1 MKKVFLLAVFSLM
14 FSFSYCQELKK
25 PNEGKSIVYF
35 VRTSGMGF
43 AINFKYFDGEKY
55 LGKFNYGKYLV
66 YECEPGKH
74 VFWAAAE
81 NKSVLEAELEAGKV
95 YIINAE
101 VRMGILYAE
110 VELLPFD
117 NNPNNYKNTKKY
129 EIKKKMVLN
138 SISEQKEYIPNS
150 EEVKSEEK
158 DLESLINNL
167 LEKYNKQKAQGK
179 EYTKMPIEMFYN
191 ETEKIN

>member
-1 MKKVFLLAVFSLM
+1 MTVLSLT
-14 FSFSYCQELKK
+14 FAFSYSQEFKK
-25 PNEGKSIVYF
+25 PSEGKSLVYF

-55 LGKFNYGKYLV
+55 LGKFNYGKYMA

-117 NNPNNYKNTKKY
+117 NNPNNYKNIKKY
-129 EIKKKMVLN
+129 DNKKKLVLN
-138 SISEQKEYIPNS
+138 SIAEQKEYIPNN
-150 EEVKSEEK
+150 EEVKNEEK
-158 DLESLINNL
+158 DLESLIKNAI
-167 LEKYNKQKAQGK
+167 EKYNKQKALGK
-179 EYTKMPIEMFYN
+179 VYTQMPIEMFYN

>member
-1 MKKVFLLAVFSLM
+1 MKKVFLLAVFSLL
-14 FSFSYCQELKK
+14 FSFSYSQELKK
-25 PNEGKSIVYF
+25 PSEGKSIVYF

-43 AINFKYFDGEKY
+43 AINFKYFDGDKY
-55 LGKFNYGKYLV
+55 LGKFNYGKYMV

-129 EIKKKMVLN
+129 ETKKKMVLN
-138 SISEQKEYIPNS
+138 SISEQQEYIPNN

-158 DLESLINNL
+158 DLESLITNL

-179 EYTKMPIEMFYN
+179 EYTKMPIEMFIN
-191 ETEKIN
+191 ETEKVN

>member
-1 MKKVFLLAVFSLM
+1 MKRLFLLTVLSLT
-14 FSFSYCQELKK
+14 FAFSYSQELKK
-25 PNEGKSIVYF
+25 PSEGKSLVYF

-55 LGKFNYGKYLV
+55 LGKFNYGKYMA
-66 YECEPGKH
+66 YEFEPGKH

-117 NNPNNYKNTKKY
+117 NNPNSYKNTKKY
-129 EIKKKMVLN
+129 EKRKNLVIN
-138 SISEQKEYIPNS
+138 SISEQKEYVPNN
-150 EEVKSEEK
+150 EEVKNEEK
-158 DLESLINNL
+158 DLESLIKNG
-167 LEKYNKQKAQGK
+167 LEKYDKLKVQGK
-179 EYTKMPIEMFYN
+179 EFTQMPKEMFF
-191 ETEKIN
+191 E